1 MRCILMELAAY
12 DCEKVQ
18 HQRRQLAIPKD
29 RRTKVFFFHLG
40 HQGQKL
46 VVELRLI
53 LISQQ
58 LEGMQSGKKKRKLV
72 ELLKHCGTKIQ
83 NVPLALLWSCN
94 AVQFT

>member
-53 LISQQ
+53 QI
-58 LEGMQSGKKKRKLV
+58 
-72 ELLKHCGTKIQ
+72 
-83 NVPLALLWSCN
+83 A
-94 AVQFT
+94 

>member
-1 MRCILMELAAY
+1 MLFFLPQGRDVFMRCILMELAAY

-18 HQRRQLAIPKD
+18 HQRRQLAILKD

-53 LISQQ
+53 LI
-58 LEGMQSGKKKRKLV
+58 
-72 ELLKHCGTKIQ
+72 
-83 NVPLALLWSCN
+83 A
-94 AVQFT
+94 